1 MFVLPPMRMLSSALW
16 PISWLLAAFGAAVV
30 AGRLIG
36 WWLARR
42 DTARSRRGVGMRSCA
57 RGLTGSTPRCW
68 PVTISSASTVTI
80 RRAYETEGGRF
91 VIRVRLKEQTGHRE
105 GVELPA
111 VPRVGDLIHRPSG
124 PELKVVSVHWSVDPE
139 VSADVVLLVVPSTT
153 EDYL

>member
-1 MFVLPPMRMLSSALW
+1 LCARADRQHAAV
-16 PISWLLAAFGAAVV
+16 LAAK
-30 AGRLIG
+30 
-36 WWLARR
+36 
-42 DTARSRRGVGMRSCA
+42 
-57 RGLTGSTPRCW
+57 
-68 PVTISSASTVTI
+68 ISSACTVTI

-105 GVELPA
+105 DVELPA

-153 EDYL
+153 EDYR

>member
-1 MFVLPPMRMLSSALW
+1 MRAELESE
-16 PISWLLAAFGAAVV
+16 
-30 AGRLIG
+30 
-36 WWLARR
+36 R
-42 DTARSRRGVGMRSCA
+42 DYWRNRSEFWQKRVHELEAHITLHAERGVQPA
-57 RGLTGSTPRCW
+57 R
-68 PVTISSASTVTI
+68 TVTI

-105 GVELPA
+105 DVELPA

-153 EDYL
+153 EDYR

>member
-1 MFVLPPMRMLSSALW
+1 VIPRGRGAASGCELCARADRQHAAV
-16 PISWLLAAFGAAVV
+16 LAA
-30 AGRLIG
+30 
-36 WWLARR
+36 
-42 DTARSRRGVGMRSCA
+42 
-57 RGLTGSTPRCW
+57 
-68 PVTISSASTVTI
+68 TISSACTVTI

-105 GVELPA
+105 DVELPA

-153 EDYL
+153 EDYR